1 MKIGGRMIRNSDIG
15 ARKMDIQQL
24 YRDAEQFHL
33 IKLAMD
39 GKPKKAQTIM
49 IPVSPR
55 TVYQRIRK
63 SVLFWMAGLFP
74 EAACH
79 YNWVPCTN

>member
-1 MKIGGRMIRNSDIG
+1 MIRQIDID

-24 YRDAEQFHL
+24 YRDAEQYHL
-33 IKLAMD
+33 MKLAMD
-39 GKPKKAQTIM
+39 AIPKKAPSIM

-55 TVYQRIRK
+55 TIYQRIRK
-63 SVLFWMAGLFP
+63 SVLYWMAGLFP